1 LHVLYID
8 EDGEVILRHDDK
20 WTPSP
25 PFVRSRTIHLYD
37 SSSNHRYGYRT
48 RASINISIIVFIFQ
62 LVAQQTAL
70 TTTEEGTSAINSR
83 IVSSAHL

>member
-8 EDGEVILRHDDK
+8 EDGEVILRHDEK

-37 SSSNHRYGYRT
+37 SSSNHRYGYT
-48 RASINISIIVFIFQ
+48 EHQ
-62 LVAQQTAL
+62 LL
-70 TTTEEGTSAINSR
+70 LIYLSLSLFFNWWR
-83 IVSSAHL
+83 NKLL